1 MRAAER
7 RCALRG
13 RGCTSHHMCSSVNS
27 KSACS
32 RFAVPEENR
41 RRAPATRKQASTH
54 GPARPKA
61 QPRAIAQAQRHA
73 LSSQSRFPVDLPRSQ
88 SQSTPET
95 PPPAMQVHTGAWSA
109 TRGVRLCVTP
119 DTTASTRAA
128 ASVQSIQQA
137 FGRRAACA
145 GDQASALR
153 HGQSIAPVLTSQKE
167 KHSGR
172 AKTERAPTPAHERV
186 VATNP
191 HIPPHN
197 RSWYLAV
204 VAAHAHPFSLRSAL
218 RPPRDVEANPAP
230 QRSIPSIQPSNPPTA

>member
-88 SQSTPET
+88 SQSTPAT
-95 PPPAMQVHTGAWSA
+95 PPP
-109 TRGVRLCVTP
+109 RN
-119 DTTASTRAA
+119 
-128 ASVQSIQQA
+128 
-137 FGRRAACA
+137 
-145 GDQASALR
+145 ASAHR
-153 HGQSIAPVLTSQKE
+153 
-167 KHSGR
+167 
-172 AKTERAPTPAHERV
+172 RV
-186 VATNP
+186 VSYAWCAPLCNSRYNCEYARGGFSAKHP
-191 HIPPHN
+191 AGLWQAGGMRW
-197 RSWYLAV
+197 RSSEC
-204 VAAHAHPFSLRSAL
+204 P
-218 RPPRDVEANPAP
+218 PPRAINCARFDLAKREAQWSGENRARPHP
-230 QRSIPSIQPSNPPTA
+230 RT